1 MDDAAADFALSADR
15 HRVSVTCPMGK
26 PKVSD
31 PFGLAKFV
39 EEDPYPFQVHSCD
52 MPEPASNDPID
63 PDAIAGGANLPW

>member
-1 MDDAAADFALSADR
+1 
-15 HRVSVTCPMGK
+15 MGK